1 MQRTSSRSTLVI
13 LILTEFYMSV
23 VAFVFWVSCLVD
35 KYGST
40 EDAILSLRCYVC
52 TLENNVC

>member
-1 MQRTSSRSTLVI
+1 MI